1 MVRVHSTGPESPS
14 DASPQ
19 YLYAIVQG
27 LPRRWRPPANG
38 VGAGAVVARSISDLV
53 VVASAVTA
61 RPPRTP
67 RTLALHQ
74 DVVAT
79 TLQADAVLP
88 FPFGTVMRP
97 AELDD
102 WLLTHRGLVLRSLA
116 RLRGCLEMTVRLV
129 RLDAAP
135 TSAVGRMLARRA
147 STGGRVATNRDAGLD
162 ALASEVI
169 DRAGLSEWRYEPG
182 VRDSVA
188 SVAFLVPRDDLA
200 QFLTRI
206 APVASRAVGVA
217 VVPTGPRAPYS
228 FAPALDECDRPLPAA
243 SCAG

>member
-1 MVRVHSTGPESPS
+1 
-14 DASPQ
+14 
-19 YLYAIVQG
+19 
-27 LPRRWRPPANG
+27 
-38 VGAGAVVARSISDLV
+38 VGAGPVVARSISDLV
-53 VVASAVTA
+53 VVASAVA
-61 RPPRTP
+61 APPPRTP
-67 RTLALHQ
+67 RTLALHH

-97 AELDD
+97 GELDE
-102 WLLTHRGLVLRSLA
+102 WMLTHRELVVRSLA

-147 STGGRVATNRDAGLD
+147 GADERAGGRGDAGLD
-162 ALASEVI
+162 TLASEVI

-182 VRDSVA
+182 VRDGVA
-188 SVAFLVPRDDLA
+188 SVAFLLPRDELA
-200 QFLTRI
+200 HFLTRI

-228 FAPALDECDRPLPAA
+228 FVPALSSAGRSVAA
-243 SCAG
+243 AG

>member
-1 MVRVHSTGPESPS
+1 MVRGHSTRPESPA
-14 DASPQ
+14 DASLQ

-27 LPRRWRPPANG
+27 LPRRWRPPATG
-38 VGAGAVVARSISDLV
+38 VGGGAVVARPIGGLV
-53 VVASAVTA
+53 VVAGAVTTL
-61 RPPRTP
+61 PPRTP
-67 RTLALHQ
+67 RTLALHH

-79 TLQADAVLP
+79 TLPADAVLP
-88 FPFGTVMRP
+88 LPYGTVMRSREID
-97 AELDD
+97 A
-102 WLLTHRGLVLRSLA
+102 WLSAHRGRVLRSLA

-135 TSAVGRMLARRA
+135 ISEVGRMPARRESVVHRGKPRA
-147 STGGRVATNRDAGLD
+147 DAGLD
-162 ALASEVI
+162 TLASEVI
-169 DRAGLSEWRYEPG
+169 DRAGLAEWRYEPG
-182 VRDSVA
+182 TGDSAA
-188 SVAFLVPRDDLA
+188 SVAFLVPSADLA

-228 FAPALDECDRPLPAA
+228 FVPALDESERPLPAV

>member
-1 MVRVHSTGPESPS
+1 MARVRSTGPEPRTG
-14 DASPQ
+14 ASPQ
-19 YLYAIVQG
+19 YLYAIVEG
-27 LPRRWRPPANG
+27 LPRRWRPPTSG
-38 VGAGAVVARSISDLV
+38 VGAGPVVARSIADLV

-61 RPPRTP
+61 PPPRTP
-67 RTLALHQ
+67 RTLALHH

-88 FPFGTVMRP
+88 FPFGMVMRP
-97 AELDD
+97 GELDH
-102 WLLTHRGLVLRSLA
+102 WMLTHRGLVLRSLA
-116 RLRGCLEMTVRLV
+116 HLRGCLEMTVRLV

-135 TSAVGRMLARRA
+135 TSGVGRMLARRA
-147 STGGRVATNRDAGLD
+147 GTDGRAGRQGDTGLD
-162 ALASEVI
+162 TLASEVI

-182 VRDSVA
+182 VRDGVA
-188 SVAFLVPRDDLA
+188 SVAFLLPRDELA

-228 FAPALDECDRPLPAA
+228 FVPALHDSAHPAA
-243 SCAG
+243 CCAG